1 MFAENVFLR
10 DWEISA
16 KGKSEVLAAN
26 QKIFDSV
33 ESICVSPIEMYEQGD
48 TVVAELEILVDG
60 KIIELVVDII
70 EFNES
75 GKITSIKA
83 YKGNLF

>member
-1 MFAENVFLR
+1 
-10 DWEISA
+10 
-16 KGKSEVLAAN
+16 
-26 QKIFDSV
+26 
-33 ESICVSPIEMYEQGD
+33 MYEQGD
-48 TVVAELEILVDG
+48 TVVAELEILIDG

-83 YKGNLF
+83 YKGN